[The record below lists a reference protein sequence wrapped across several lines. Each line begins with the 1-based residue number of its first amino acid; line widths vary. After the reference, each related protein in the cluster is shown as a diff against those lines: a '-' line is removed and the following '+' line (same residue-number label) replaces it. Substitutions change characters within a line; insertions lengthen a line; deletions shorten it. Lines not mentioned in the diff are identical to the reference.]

1 MTYDLTSAPIAV
13 GLQSAAVQADRPITV
28 TSHGLV
34 YVRAAAQ
41 KWDNDKGCYVGP
53 VLWGTWSA
61 QESLSAAAKL
71 AQEHSARHGFD
82 LKPNGLPWSWGW
94 WNKRMEE
101 RLPALDADALCRP
114 VMVGTDL
121 RVQIA
126 RKPVYNVTAWDVPAA
141 KLVLNGAAAA
151 RHGKPQPGR
160 VKEKGNPW
168 EMTLHQ
174 APKKQKK

>member
-82 LKPNGLPWSWGW
+82 LKPNGLPLSWGW
-94 WNKRMEE
+94 WNERMVE
-101 RLPALDADALCRP
+101 RLPALDANALGRP
-114 VMVGTDL
+114 VKVGADG
-121 RVQIA
+121 RVMIA
-126 RKPVYNVTAWDVPAA
+126 RQPICNVMPFDVPAA
-141 KLVLNGAAAA
+141 ALMPRTAAP
-151 RHGKPQPGR
+151 RKGGLR
-160 VKEKGNPW
+160 TDKGNPW
-168 EMTLHQ
+168 EMTQ
-174 APKKQKK
+174 W